1 MSKPPTRNPHA
12 DDDAAVVLAVLY
24 AIAGATDAAPETP
37 LAPSIW
43 GNPAHR
49 IGTDPAPSATAWWAS
64 GMPR

>member
-37 LAPSIW
+37 L
-43 GNPAHR
+43 
-49 IGTDPAPSATAWWAS
+49 